1 MTSIPQNPAELAD
14 IGVHIIEV
22 PTPFIVG
29 PVNCVLVE
37 GSPLTLFDTGTSTDE
52 SWEALEAG
60 IQRLGY
66 EIRDIERVILTHHH
80 ADHTGLLRR
89 IVDLSGAVVFGHPQ
103 LERQAVLSHEHNEAQ
118 RQFFMHIMA
127 EFGVPEETAEGAM
140 QLWAA
145 FKAFTEPVHVDHSI
159 AHDGAVG
166 PYRVHFVPG
175 HSATDTLF
183 VHETEGYTIAGDH
196 LLQIFNPNPLIRRP
210 EPGVV
215 RPQTLIEYQASLR
228 YSRDLDLGYVVPGH
242 GAPFT
247 EHVAVVDGLL
257 EQHDK
262 RNARLKKALRN
273 GPMTPYEA
281 AKYLYPQIAV
291 PNLYLALSVA
301 IGQLELMEATG
312 ALQSARHEGIL
323 SYSMV

>member
-1 MTSIPQNPAELAD
+1 MSAFPKSPADLAA

-52 SWEALEAG
+52 SWDALEAG

-66 EIRDIERVILTHHH
+66 GIADIERVVLTHHH
-80 ADHTGLLRR
+80 VDHTGLLRR
-89 IVDLSGAVVFGHPQ
+89 IVDLSGAEVFGHPQ
-103 LERQAVLSHEHNEAQ
+103 LVRQAELSHEHNEAQ
-118 RQFFMHIMA
+118 RQFFMQIMA
-127 EFGVPEETAEGAM
+127 EFGVPEDIAEGSM

-145 FKAFTEPVHVDHSI
+145 FKAFTEPVHVDQPI
-159 AHDGAVG
+159 EQGDTVG

-183 VHETEGYTIAGDH
+183 VHESEGYTIAGDH

-210 EPGVV
+210 EVGQS
-215 RPQTLIEYQASLR
+215 RPKTLIEYQASLR
-228 YSRDLDLGYVVPGH
+228 YSRELALGYVIPGH
-242 GAPFT
+242 GAPFVDH
-247 EHVAVVDGLL
+247 EKVVDGLL
-257 EQHDK
+257 DQHEK
-262 RNARLKKALRN
+262 RNARLQEVLEKGAI
-273 GPMTPYEA
+273 TPYEG
-281 AKYLYPQIAV
+281 AKHLYPQIAV

-301 IGQLELMEATG
+301 IGQLELMEAQG
-312 ALQSARHEGIL
+312 VLQSAYRGGIL
-323 SYSMV
+323 SYSLV